1 MSMFPDSYEKYVRFF
16 KFILKYYDDDIFN
29 PTIDTQRAIDGA
41 VEYEHSPE
49 ELVED
54 LKAMGPTYVKFGQF
68 LSTRSDMLPKPFLEA
83 LSRLQD
89 DVEAVDYEQIEK
101 IFQEEIGERISKAF
115 ASFDKKPMASASIG
129 QVHKAVLHSGKEVAV
144 KIQRPGIAKRFNED
158 LDTLMTLSKKA
169 EQLYKAS
176 RKYAIHDTIEELRY
190 ILLQELEYK
199 QEAEN
204 LRRLKRNLADFKF
217 LQVPGVIDDYCS
229 TRVLTMQFIEGQKVT
244 RLSPFQLEE
253 LPRKKILDD
262 FIKGYLKQIIVDGF
276 AHADPHPGNIRLTK
290 DGKLALLDLGMVA
303 RFDKLM
309 RENILRLMVALGQND
324 GEELTRVILKISSF
338 DEKKAELGKFKRN
351 ILRELDKN
359 EDKEAGELQ
368 NGRTIMEIN
377 KMASQ
382 VGIRLPVELVSLGK
396 ILLNMDQILSVL
408 GPDYRPQE
416 AVRGY
421 TEHLLQ
427 HHMLGELKTTNI
439 IRNLLESKEL
449 LEDLPFRLNKIS
461 EDLANQNFRMNM
473 NIVGK
478 RRFIVVFQKVAN
490 RISVALVVAALILGA
505 ALIMR
510 IPTAWTILGY
520 SGFAIILFVLATLI
534 GLRLV
539 YQILFKDEND
549 DETL

>member
-1 MSMFPDSYEKYVRFF
+1 MSMLPDSYDKYIRFF
-16 KFILKYYDDDIFN
+16 KFILKYYNDDIFN
-29 PTIDTQRAIDGA
+29 PEASVNPEGEGGEDWDHT
-41 VEYEHSPE
+41 PE
-49 ELVED
+49 ELVQD
-54 LKAMGPTYVKFGQF
+54 LKKMGPTYVKFGQF

-83 LSRLQD
+83 LAGLQD
-89 DVEAVDYEQIEK
+89 DVDAVDYKQVEE
-101 IFQEEIGERISKAF
+101 IFQAEIGERISKAF
-115 ASFDKKPMASASIG
+115 VSFEKKPMASASIG
-129 QVHKAVLHSGKEVAV
+129 QVHRAVLHSGKEVAV
-144 KIQRPGIAKRFNED
+144 KIQRPGIAKRFKED

-169 EQLYKAS
+169 EQIYKAS
-176 RKYAIHDTIEELRY
+176 KKYAIHDTIEELRY
-190 ILLQELEYK
+190 ILLQELDYK

-204 LRRLKRNLADFKF
+204 LKRLKRNLKEFEF
-217 LQVPGVIDDYCS
+217 LQVPDIVEDYCS
-229 TRVLTMQFIEGQKVT
+229 FRVLTMAFVAGQKVT
-244 RLSPFQLEE
+244 TLSPFQLDE

-276 AHADPHPGNIRLTK
+276 AHADPHPGNIRVTK
-290 DGKLALLDLGMVA
+290 EGKLALLDLGMVA

-324 GEELTRVILKISSF
+324 GEELTRVLLKISSF
-338 DEKKAELGKFKRN
+338 DEKKTDIGRFKRN

-377 KMASQ
+377 KIATQ
-382 VGIRLPVELVSLGK
+382 VGIRLPLELVSLGK

-416 AVRGY
+416 AVRQY
-421 TEHLLQ
+421 TEQLLR

-461 EDLANQNFRMNM
+461 SDLANQDFRINM
-473 NIVGK
+473 NVVGK
-478 RRFIVVFQKVAN
+478 RRFIVAFQKVAN

-510 IPTAWTILGY
+510 IPSDWTILGY

-549 DETL
+549 DNF